1 MQSFFNGLKSI
12 WENIKSFVSGIAG
25 WIKEHKGPISYD
37 RKLLIPAGQAIMNG
51 LNEGLTNG
59 FQAVQSTVSSMADTI
74 SNVVSIPPVQST
86 AFSRSLNA
94 IQSKMQNM
102 SASVD
107 GTLTT
112 NNAGMISVGS
122 RLWQSQ
128 MTSLVSSAVDKLDN
142 VDQHPVV
149 TLDTANKLNAYN
161 NKVNANLFAMRKG

>member
-1 MQSFFNGLKSI
+1 MDSKQYSQPFLQ
-12 WENIKSFVSGIAG
+12 W
-25 WIKEHKGPISYD
+25 
-37 RKLLIPAGQAIMNG
+37 L
-51 LNEGLTNG
+51 
-59 FQAVQSTVSSMADTI
+59 DTI

-94 IQSKMQNM
+94 IQNKMQNM

-128 MTSLVSSAVDKLDN
+128 MTNLVSSAVDKLDN
-142 VDQHPVV
+142 IDQHPVV